1 MKRYILYYQGSWINE
16 FSAEDYDDAVDKVMQ
31 IMTLEEV
38 EE

>member
-1 MKRYILYYQGSWINE
+1 MKGYILYYQGDWIAE
-16 FSAEDYDDAVDKVMQ
+16 FNAEDYDDAVSKVMQ